1 MRPHVDFP
9 TIPGLFETL
18 CPYLRVYSLIGH
30 IPDRCLNV

>member
-9 TIPGLFETL
+9 TIPGLFVTPR
-18 CPYLRVYSLIGH
+18 PYTRVYSFIAR